1 MAVLTT
7 FAADAAVEPVA
18 DTEDTAVETEPTGL
32 TAGGEDA
39 GTDGAP
45 GTSPDVRVTAAAAP
59 LGTARTASSKATAVI
74 QRILKLQTSR
84 TCVVRLPRN
93 RENLPIF

>member
-1 MAVLTT
+1 LTT
-7 FAADAAVEPVA
+7 LAAGAAVETVA
-18 DTEDTAVETEPTGL
+18 DTEDTAVETEPAGL

-74 QRILKLQTSR
+74 QRILKLRTSP
-84 TCVVRLPRN
+84 TGVVRLPRN
-93 RENLPIF
+93 GENLPIF